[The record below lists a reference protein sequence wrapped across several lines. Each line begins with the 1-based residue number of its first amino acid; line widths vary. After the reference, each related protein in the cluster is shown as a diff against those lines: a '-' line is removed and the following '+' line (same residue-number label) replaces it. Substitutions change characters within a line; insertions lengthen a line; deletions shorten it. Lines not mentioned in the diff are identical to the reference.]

1 MNAVA
6 PTMLSS
12 SNVPQ
17 PEFACWWPSSPSA
30 ASSAAYSAEVLAV
43 HDQVLPVHVDLDVV
57 EALPA
62 ERVDHVQRH
71 ADVAHEDLHRG
82 LGVLVLEEDRDAPLL
97 RARRAACPTPSMNR
111 AHDSLYGVWNG

>member
-30 ASSAAYSAEVLAV
+30 ASSAAYSARFSPFMIRCCQSMLTCTLSIPCARSVWITWSVMPMFRMKIFIAGSEFLCSRKSVTPLSAQRLATW
-43 HDQVLPVHVDLDVV
+43 
-57 EALPA
+57 
-62 ERVDHVQRH
+62 
-71 ADVAHEDLHRG
+71 
-82 LGVLVLEEDRDAPLL
+82 
-97 RARRAACPTPSMNR
+97 PTPSMNR
-111 AHDSLYGVWNG
+111 AHESA